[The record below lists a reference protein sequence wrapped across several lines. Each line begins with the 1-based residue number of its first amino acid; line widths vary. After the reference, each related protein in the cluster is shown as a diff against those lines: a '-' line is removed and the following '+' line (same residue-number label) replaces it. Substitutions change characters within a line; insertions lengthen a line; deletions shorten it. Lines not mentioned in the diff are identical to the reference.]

1 MIVKMKKVSVFI
13 KQNDLDNSLKQLRSL
28 GLIHIMTPAG
38 HNRKTERI
46 QNEVFQLQKAM
57 QIIEAYKAEKSEK
70 KEKGKGK
77 QKEVVGTAA
86 SEELKP
92 YELSEKIVQL
102 DNKRQ
107 QNFETIKELKKKKT
121 FFENIVKINP
131 HDIDY
136 LKRNGIYPYLY
147 DIDKKNLPA
156 FSDKKYTILSSNKKR
171 LLLVIWASENGSKSS
186 EFEALDIPEM
196 SEEEIIEKINSLKK
210 ENEAVLN
217 EISAY
222 ERYTKNMSEEY
233 ERVLQSLDFEK
244 VKSGMVDS
252 EPVHWFV
259 GFIPE
264 EDFPILKKEAKE
276 MAWGLISDNPGID
289 EPVPTK
295 LKNNKIISMIEPIF
309 NILGTVPGYREYDIS
324 FLFLSFFSI
333 FVAMIIGDA
342 GYGVLFLAGSI
353 FLHLQSKNLTK
364 TNMLLYVLSLCTIF
378 WGAITGTWFGS
389 EIIASVPFLNYLVIP
404 EIASFPEIAGSTTNI
419 SQTNV
424 IYICFI
430 IGTIQLS
437 IACLMNFFREFP
449 HLKSYSQLGWLTLI
463 IGLYFLVLTLVL
475 EFALPFWTIYAII
488 AGISLIVIFGEQKK
502 GQSFLK
508 GFIKG
513 LGGLFT
519 TFLDSIS
526 TFSNI
531 ISYIRLFAVGMAS
544 VAIASSFNDMASS
557 MMGGFTIPLAI
568 MILLIGHGL
577 NIVMGL
583 LSVFVHGVRLNMLE
597 FSGQLGME
605 WTGFKYAP
613 FRESEKQ

>member
-1 MIVKMKKVSVFI
+1 MKKVSVFI
-13 KQNDLDNSLKQLRSL
+13 KQNDLDNSLNQLRNL
-28 GLIHIMTPAG
+28 GLVHIMTPAG

-57 QIIEAYKAEKSEK
+57 QIIDTYQSE
-70 KEKGKGK
+70 KEKGEKKTKRK
-77 QKEVVGTAA
+77 QKEIADTSI
-86 SEELKP
+86 SEEVNP

-102 DNKRQ
+102 DNERQ
-107 QNFETIKELKKKKT
+107 QNFETIKELKKGKT

-131 HDIDY
+131 HDIEY
-136 LKRNGIYPYLY
+136 LNRNGIYPYIY
-147 DIDKKNLPA
+147 DIDKKYLPA
-156 FSDKKYTILSSNKKR
+156 FSDKKYTILSDNKKR
-171 LLLVIWASENGSKSS
+171 LRLIIWASEDERKAT
-186 EFEALDIPEM
+186 EFEPIDIPEM
-196 SEEEIIEKINSLKK
+196 SEEEIIEKLNSLYKK
-210 ENEAVLN
+210 NETIFN
-217 EISAY
+217 EILAN
-222 ERYTKNMSEEY
+222 EHFTKNMSDEY
-233 ERVLQSLDFEK
+233 ERVLQSLHFEK
-244 VKSGMVDS
+244 VKSGLVDS

-264 EDFPILKKEAKE
+264 EDFPVLKNEAKN
-276 MAWGLISDNPGID
+276 MAWGLISDSPKID

-353 FLHLQSKNLTK
+353 FLHLKSKNLTK

-389 EIIASVPFLNYLVIP
+389 EMIASISFLNSLVIP

-475 EFALPFWTIYAII
+475 EFTLPFWTIYAII
-488 AGISLIVIFGEQKK
+488 AGITLIVIFGEQKA
-502 GQSFLK
+502 GQPFLK

-544 VAIASSFNDMASS
+544 VAIASSFNDMANS

-613 FRESEKQ
+613 FKESDKQ